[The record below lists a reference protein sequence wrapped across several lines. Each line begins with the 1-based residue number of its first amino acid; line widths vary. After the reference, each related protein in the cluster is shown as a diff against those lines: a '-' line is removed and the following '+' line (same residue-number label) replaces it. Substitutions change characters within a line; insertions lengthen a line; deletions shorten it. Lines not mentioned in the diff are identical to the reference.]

1 MQRVDLANQMLG
13 SISPIVGKSST
24 RFRRLLALC
33 LEAEQS
39 WDDALAIYQDLSAKN
54 PSNVYALKRIYCI
67 LKAQVGKEV
76 EARVA
81 LNDYLERNGSDAS
94 AWMELAAV
102 CASLGDYEGAAQ
114 AMEEVVL
121 VSPLDSEVHCM
132 LAEYYVTSGNYK
144 AARKHFA
151 QSLELNS
158 KNLRAVYGLISA
170 AEGYLES
177 VEATA
182 GNAGGTGTGAEG
194 ENTKSRKKNGKN
206 KGSVVDEE
214 DVELAKDLLKFGTD
228 KLVKAYKGTAMSG
241 LVTSV
246 VVSQE
251 T

>member
-1 MQRVDLANQMLG
+1 MQQVDLANQMLG
-13 SISPIVGKSST
+13 KISLTVEKSST

-33 LEAEQS
+33 LEAEES

-121 VSPLDSEVHCM
+121 VSPLDSEVHCT

-182 GNAGGTGTGAEG
+182 GNTGGTDAEG
-194 ENTKSRKKNGKN
+194 EYTKSHKKNGKN
-206 KGSVVDEE
+206 KGRVVDEE

-251 T
+251 S